1 MFASIRKY
9 KTDKRDEVLE
19 LVEKNFVPMLS
30 QGPGFVGYH
39 LIETA
44 PGEFTS
50 VSLFE
55 SDEWAEKSNS
65 MAEAWVAKNLQPLL
79 IGELV
84 TSSGEIVL
92 HKIKKQR

>member
-9 KTDKRDEVLE
+9 KTDKRDEVLG

-30 QGPGFVGYH
+30 RGPGFVAYY
-39 LIETA
+39 LVETA

-55 SDEWAEKSNS
+55 SEEWAVQSNS

-79 IGELV
+79 TGELV
-84 TSSGEIVL
+84 TASGELIV
-92 HKIKKQR
+92 HKTKK

>member
-19 LVEKNFVPMLS
+19 LVEKNFVPLLS
-30 QGPGFVGYH
+30 KGPGFIAYYLV
-39 LIETA
+39 ETA

-50 VSLFE
+50 VSMFE
-55 SDEWAEKSNS
+55 SEEWAEKSNS

-79 IGELV
+79 TGELITSAGELV
-84 TSSGEIVL
+84 VRKT
-92 HKIKKQR
+92 KK